1 MDGEMMTRK
10 LTTLLLSLLLTLSL
24 LPVSARAGN
33 DSGSEREDL
42 VEVVWNGVTS
52 GPACDATVTLY
63 KYKSSDPIDD
73 EYHRMWGTFRLVMTD
88 AAGNV
93 LLDEGFDTPS
103 KSISLTEPGDYYCSV
118 YSNRGDLQ
126 GLSNGSGGY
135 SPFTQHFCV
144 TAPYEP
150 SVYEELTGNFVVS
163 CMEYPDDH
171 DRAFREYLA
180 ILHGIAGEVDGFSLT
195 DCADYMA
202 DAMAAYPDAEYAD
215 LYNEFRSNE
224 SYALMEVTPLG
235 VYDPIILTDEETY
248 AFWAG
253 ECWNYLVNGE
263 EIIFNEDGTMYPYA
277 DHLADLDPFA
287 EDSIDETAS
296 EESASPQDSGSS
308 LPLIAG
314 GAAAVIVCASAAVI
328 LTRKKNAKKN

>member
-1 MDGEMMTRK
+1 MTKK
-10 LTTLLLSLLLTLSL
+10 LSAPLLSLLLAFLL
-24 LPVSARAGN
+24 LPVSAHAGN
-33 DSGSEREDL
+33 DGGTEREDL

-63 KYKSSDPIDD
+63 KYRSSDPIDD

-93 LLDEGFDTPS
+93 LLDEGFDTPG

-118 YSNRGDLQ
+118 YSSRGDLQ

-135 SPFTQHFCV
+135 APFTQHFCV
-144 TAPYEP
+144 TAPYEA
-150 SVYEELTGNFVVS
+150 SIYEELTGAFVAS

-171 DRAFREYLA
+171 DKAFREYLA
-180 ILHGIAGEVDGFSLT
+180 ILHGIAGEVDGFSLA

-202 DAMAAYPDAEYAD
+202 DAMAAYPEAEYAD
-215 LYNEFRSNE
+215 LYNKFRASE
-224 SYALMEVTPLG
+224 GYALMEVTPLG

-253 ECWNYLVNGE
+253 ECWNYLAGGE
-263 EIIFNEDGTMYPYA
+263 EIVFNEDGTMYPYA
-277 DHLADLDPFA
+277 DHLAGLDPSA
-287 EDSIDETAS
+287 EYPIDETAF
-296 EESASPQDSGSS
+296 EEGTPPQDSGSS
-308 LPLIAG
+308 LPLVAG
-314 GAAAVIVCASAAVI
+314 GAAAAAICVSAAVI
-328 LTRKKNAKKN
+328 LARKKNVKKS